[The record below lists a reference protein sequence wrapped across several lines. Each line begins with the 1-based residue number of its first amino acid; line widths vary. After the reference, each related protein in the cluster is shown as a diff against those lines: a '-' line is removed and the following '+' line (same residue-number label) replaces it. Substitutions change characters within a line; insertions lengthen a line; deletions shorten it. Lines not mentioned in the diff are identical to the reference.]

1 MSECVLAYF
10 GMCCAD
16 KHQGFHMPA
25 DTHALRIYHDSV
37 SPGAEDK
44 REGGVIDPALCLWVV
59 MSPRLDCS

>member
-1 MSECVLAYF
+1 MSECVLAYV

-37 SPGAEDK
+37 SGKTVPEPK
-44 REGGVIDPALCLWVV
+44 TKEREVLLIQPCAFGW
-59 MSPRLDCS
+59 